1 MLLRLLHSLAV
12 VSDVGKY
19 RILTF
24 YNTVGGIFERFIHL
38 LCGEKVFL
46 ILSQT
51 ILIQICFS
59 PYFKQVSNLFFNN
72 VLIFIQKMD
81 LIHVLTLLY

>member
-38 LCGEKVFL
+38 SCGEKVFL

-59 PYFKQVSNLFFNN
+59 PYLNEP
-72 VLIFIQKMD
+72 VLMFHFIFLKF
-81 LIHVLTLLY
+81 